1 MCVTQILKS
10 AGLCCKMSIQTFSL
24 RFEGPFEKPS
34 RKTALKTTFSELLA
48 QAEKLFEK
56 RSVCEWPLA

>member
-24 RFEGPFEKPS
+24 RFEGQFDKPPH
-34 RKTALKTTFSELLA
+34 KTVLKTTFSELLA
-48 QAEKLFEK
+48 QAEKVFENQ
-56 RSVCEWPLA
+56 